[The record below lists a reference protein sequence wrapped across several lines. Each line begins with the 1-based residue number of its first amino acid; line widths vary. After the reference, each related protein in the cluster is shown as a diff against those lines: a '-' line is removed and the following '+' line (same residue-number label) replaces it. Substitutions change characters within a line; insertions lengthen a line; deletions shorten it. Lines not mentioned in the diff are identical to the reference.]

1 MHNFKLQILAI
12 KQFIDDITI
21 DLQFSR
27 NFASIKDIR
36 RKCNTMADL
45 LGFTSNK
52 KILSNVIIL
61 G

>member
-1 MHNFKLQILAI
+1 MQF
-12 KQFIDDITI
+12 KQFIDDTII

-36 RKCNTMADL
+36 RKCNLMVDL
-45 LGFTSNK
+45 LEFTSNK